1 MTDKSAFTDAEWHAL
16 SDAPLLVTLAL
27 FATGEHGP
35 ISMVKE
41 ATASARAI
49 AAPGEH
55 GAANALIAEIAAAAE
70 TKEARHDMKEHR
82 GHSMEE
88 ALQRSLADL
97 APAADAL
104 KKIPVGGG
112 GRGCGLAARHRRR
125 RGPRGEGREARGAG
139 RDRPD
144 QGPVRGQGLRPG
156 RLSQALPTMVGPGPA
171 GLAHLGR

>member
-49 AAPGEH
+49 AQPGEH
-55 GAANALIAEIAAAAE
+55 GVANALITEIAADAE

-97 APAADAL
+97 APAAAAL
-104 KKIPVGGG
+104 KKLPPDEAAEVGAWLVGIAEAVA
-112 GRGCGLAARHRRR
+112 RAAKDVK
-125 RGPRGEGREARGAG
+125 PEE
-139 RDRPD
+139 
-144 QGPVRGQGLRPG
+144 
-156 RLSQALPTMVGPGPA
+156 QAAIEQIRALFTPPA
-171 GLAHLGR
+171 